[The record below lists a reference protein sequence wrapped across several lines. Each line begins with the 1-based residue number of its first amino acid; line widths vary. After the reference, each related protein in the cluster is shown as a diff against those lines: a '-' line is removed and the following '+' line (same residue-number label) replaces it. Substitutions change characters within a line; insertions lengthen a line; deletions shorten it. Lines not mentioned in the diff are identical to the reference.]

1 MADVTSSTCH
11 DVHQVCRRLRM
22 MLTGTGVHVP
32 IVMVTAQV
40 REEGGQQQQQ
50 QQGKRRQQCSWQLL
64 LLGSSY
70 STHDCGMSF
79 RCAVSCKGSGSCGIA
94 AWLIQSAP
102 VKDPDG
108 GTWCRHWWH
117 WWCSG
122 MSAAALIF
130 SFEPASFCISMLVRG
145 VDNLAV
151 FCILPYNLSLPLV
164 AVTAWIHY
172 GCAVMSFRWHL
183 IASNDVNNV
192 ALFDH
197 RRQDRLTT
205 CHVLPV
211 LITASVG
218 RTRQWC
224 SV

>member
-1 MADVTSSTCH
+1 
-11 DVHQVCRRLRM
+11 
-22 MLTGTGVHVP
+22 
-32 IVMVTAQV
+32 
-40 REEGGQQQQQ
+40 
-50 QQGKRRQQCSWQLL
+50 
-64 LLGSSY
+64 
-70 STHDCGMSF
+70 
-79 RCAVSCKGSGSCGIA
+79 
-94 AWLIQSAP
+94 
-102 VKDPDG
+102 
-108 GTWCRHWWH
+108 
-117 WWCSG
+117 
-122 MSAAALIF
+122 
-130 SFEPASFCISMLVRG
+130 MLVRG

-183 IASNDVNNV
+183 IASNDVSNV

-205 CHVLPV
+205 CHVLPA

-224 SV
+224 SVSKWCRGPFKGVPACDVVFAGGWCCGCCKR

>member
-1 MADVTSSTCH
+1 MRKCEVDQCEMADVTSLTCH

-40 REEGGQQQQQ
+40 REEGGQQQ

-94 AWLIQSAP
+94 AWLIQSAA

-108 GTWCRHWWH
+108 GTCRHWWR

-122 MSAAALIF
+122 MSAAALIQY
-130 SFEPASFCISMLVRG
+130 SV
-145 VDNLAV
+145 
-151 FCILPYNLSLPLV
+151 LSPHKFLQFNV
-164 AVTAWIHY
+164 GQ
-172 GCAVMSFRWHL
+172 GCR
-183 IASNDVNNV
+183 
-192 ALFDH
+192 
-197 RRQDRLTT
+197 
-205 CHVLPV
+205 
-211 LITASVG
+211 
-218 RTRQWC
+218 
-224 SV
+224 